1 MKNFPAFILAMFI
14 GGVGFPVGVLAVI
27 ADIDGAGKA
36 HAYKVQQ
43 AEKQGADRIMGKI
56 SVIRWKSG
64 QL

>member
-1 MKNFPAFILAMFI
+1 MNSISAFVLALFL
-14 GGVGFPVGVLAVI
+14 GGVAMPVGMLAVI

-56 SVIRWKSG
+56 SVIRWKQG
-64 QL
+64 EF